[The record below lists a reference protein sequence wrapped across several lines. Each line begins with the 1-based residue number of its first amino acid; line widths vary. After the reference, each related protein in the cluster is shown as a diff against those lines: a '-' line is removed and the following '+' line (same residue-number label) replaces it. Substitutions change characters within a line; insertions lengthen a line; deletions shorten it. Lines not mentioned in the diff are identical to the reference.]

1 MQSFFKRY
9 NKVGKFTAYKLPLKS
24 LPVGTHKFDYKLEVK
39 FFSDMESPDVRDA
52 NVDAHIDVVYRDGAY
67 DMTFKFTG
75 EVVLL
80 CDRCLD
86 DLHFPIDT
94 TYHIVV
100 KYGEEYRDDSDDFL
114 EIPESDNYLNVAY
127 MMYDTVSLAI
137 PIKHVHP
144 MGKCNRA
151 MSALLRKHRTT
162 LPGDEDSVLE
172 EQLID
177 EMDSM
182 PDGNESVDQQQ
193 TTDPRW
199 DKLKDLTEN

>member
-1 MQSFFKRY
+1 MHSFFNNSY
-9 NKVGKFTAYKLPLKS
+9 QVGKFTAYKLPLKS
-24 LPVGTHKFDYKLEVK
+24 LPAGSHEYDYRLGGQ
-39 FFSDMESPDVRDA
+39 FFKDMESPDVRDA
-52 NVDAHIDVVYRDGAY
+52 DVRVHLVVVHRDGVY
-67 DMTFKFTG
+67 DLTFKFAG

-94 TYHIVV
+94 DYHIMV
-100 KYGEEYRDDSDDFL
+100 KYGDAYRDDSDDFL
-114 EIPESDNYLNVAY
+114 EIPESDNDLNVAY

-151 MSALLRKHRTT
+151 MSALLRKHRTSV
-162 LPGDEDSVLE
+162 PGDEDASLE
-172 EQLID
+172 NELID

-182 PDGNESVDQQQ
+182 GDDMADTPPS
-193 TTDPRW
+193 TDPRW
-199 DKLKDLTEN
+199 DKLKTLTDNN

>member
-1 MQSFFKRY
+1 MHSFFNSSY
-9 NKVGKFTAYKLPLKS
+9 QVGKFTAYKLPLKS
-24 LPVGTHKFDYKLEVK
+24 LPAGSHEYDYKLGGQ
-39 FFSDMESPDVRDA
+39 FFKDMESPDVREADIH
-52 NVDAHIDVVYRDGAY
+52 VHLVVVHRDGVY
-67 DMTFKFTG
+67 DLTFKFVG

-94 TYHIVV
+94 DYHIMV
-100 KYGEEYRDDSDDFL
+100 KYGDAYRDDSDDFL
-114 EIPESDNYLNVAY
+114 EIPESDNDLNVAY

-151 MSALLRKHRTT
+151 MSALLRKHRTSV
-162 LPGDEDSVLE
+162 PGDEDASLE
-172 EQLID
+172 NELID

-182 PDGNESVDQQQ
+182 GDDVADTPQ

-199 DKLKDLTEN
+199 DKLKTLTDNN

>member
-1 MQSFFKRY
+1 MQSFFNNY
-9 NKVGKFTAYKLPLKS
+9 NQVGKFTAYKIPLKS
-24 LPVGTHKFDYKLEVK
+24 MAAGTYEYDYKLGGQ
-39 FFSDMESPDVRDA
+39 FFKDMESPDVRDA
-52 NVDAHIDVVYRDGAY
+52 DVDAHLTVVHRDGVY
-67 DMTFKFTG
+67 DLSFKFVG

-94 TYHIVV
+94 TYHIIV
-100 KYGEEYRDDSDDFL
+100 KYGDAYRDDSDDLL
-114 EIPESDNYLNVAY
+114 EIPESDSELNVAY

-144 MGKCNRA
+144 QGKCNRA

-162 LPGDEDSVLE
+162 MPGDEDAALE
-172 EQLID
+172 EELMD

-182 PDGNESVDQQQ
+182 PDGDEPVE
-193 TTDPRW
+193 TPVDPRW
-199 DKLKDLTEN
+199 NKLKDLTEN